1 MSFPKQFLM
10 ISVWDVDWFADAEL
24 RHHIL
29 SPAVAVTEPRTLVAR
44 RVTEVAQSTLD
55 MVSTAVDY
63 PLCECY
69 QYTHSV

>member
-1 MSFPKQFLM
+1 MV
-10 ISVWDVDWFADAEL
+10 SVWDVEWFAEL
-24 RHHIL
+24 RHYIL